1 MVRMDDHENK
11 ITTLFNEYVS
21 NQSLENELNFY
32 TKKETTQELEFQLAR
47 MIPRLEVMTEF
58 EKRKEEIEALSKR
71 LTNDYYFK
79 EEVQDFINELE
90 RKNKKASIAMER

>member
-1 MVRMDDHENK
+1 
-11 ITTLFNEYVS
+11 
-21 NQSLENELNFY
+21 
-32 TKKETTQELEFQLAR
+32 